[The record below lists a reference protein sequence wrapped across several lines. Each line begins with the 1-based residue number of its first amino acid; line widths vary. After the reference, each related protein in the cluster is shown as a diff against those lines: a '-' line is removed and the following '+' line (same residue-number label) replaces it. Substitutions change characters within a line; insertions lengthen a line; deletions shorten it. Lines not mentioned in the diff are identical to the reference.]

1 MKELILEEPMAMDHK
16 KLQGAFIR
24 SLGLSKDDDVPSLV
38 YGQHALWDSV
48 AHMRLVSEIE
58 AAFDVMLDSE
68 DVIAMSSYNVAVDI
82 LQKHGV
88 PLNA

>member
-1 MKELILEEPMAMDHK
+1 MAIDHK

-24 SLGLSKDDDVPSLV
+24 SLGLAKDEDVPSLV
-38 YGQHALWDSV
+38 YGQHELWDSV

-58 AAFDVMLDSE
+58 AAFDVMFDSE
-68 DVIAMSSYNVAVDI
+68 DVIAMSSYSVAVEI
-82 LQKHGV
+82 LQKHGA